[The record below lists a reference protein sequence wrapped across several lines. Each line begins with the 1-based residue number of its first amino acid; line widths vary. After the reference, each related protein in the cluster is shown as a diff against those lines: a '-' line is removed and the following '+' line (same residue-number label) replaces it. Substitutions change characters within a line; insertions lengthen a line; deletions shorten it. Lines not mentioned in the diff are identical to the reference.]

1 MKRIEHMSLW
11 ERAYLPEIVRGLSVT
26 GYHFWRNLSIHILHA
41 FGLAK
46 SSQADVTVQYPE
58 ERASYPD
65 TFRGRHR
72 LTLGADDTA
81 NCTACFLCATACPAE
96 CIYIEAGE
104 DPRDPVEK
112 YAVRYEIDTL
122 RCIYCGFCVEA
133 CPCDAIRMDTYVHPK
148 IWGYSRADFIE
159 PKDVLMQRSRVL
171 AERGRDALIEDL
183 IKEQAEAGGSS

>member
-26 GYHFWRNLSIHILHA
+26 GYHFGRNLSIHILHA

-112 YAVRYEIDTL
+112 YAVRYEIDH
-122 RCIYCGFCVEA
+122 CAASIAVFA
-133 CPCDAIRMDTYVHPK
+133 SKPCPCDAIRMDTGTLPA
-148 IWGYSRADFIE
+148 I
-159 PKDVLMQRSRVL
+159 
-171 AERGRDALIEDL
+171 
-183 IKEQAEAGGSS
+183 